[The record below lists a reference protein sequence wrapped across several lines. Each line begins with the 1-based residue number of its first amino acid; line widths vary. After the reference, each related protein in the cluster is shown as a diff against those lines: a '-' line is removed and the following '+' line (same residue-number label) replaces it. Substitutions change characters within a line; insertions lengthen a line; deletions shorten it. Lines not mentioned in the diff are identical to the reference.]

1 MSELIKML
9 SELCEA
15 DGVSGLDGCLSVAE
29 GYLGRYAKTHRSGGS
44 LIGTLKGKSD
54 KTLLLDAHIDQVGFT
69 VTSLSGGF
77 LKVAAIGGIDSRM
90 LPGMRVTVH
99 GKSPVGGV
107 FCSTPPHL
115 SGDDRPMKLD
125 DMYIDTGLADAAE
138 YVSLGDRVTFRGG
151 FSALCGTKVT
161 ARSLDDRAGV
171 AALLRCAELLKDKEL
186 PLNVTILLSDMEEIG
201 GSGALTESFSLC
213 PDEAVAVD
221 VSFGNAPDIPA
232 YESGKLGKGAMIGI
246 SPILSKSITKG
257 LKAVAIKASLPFQ
270 FEVMGSRTAT
280 NADKITSVRGGVPT
294 GLVSIPLRNMHTP
307 AEVVDLN
314 DIEATAKLLAEYI
327 LSKFSE
333 SEVGQK

>member
-1 MSELIKML
+1 MSELKKML
-9 SELCEA
+9 CELCEA
-15 DGVSGLDGCLSVAE
+15 DSVGGLDGCLRVAE
-29 GYLGRYAKTHRSGGS
+29 GYLGRYAETRRSGGS
-44 LIGTLKGKSD
+44 LIGTIKGKSD
-54 KTLLLDAHIDQVGFT
+54 KTLLLDAHIDQIGFT
-69 VTSLSGGF
+69 VTSVCGGF
-77 LKVAAIGGIDSRM
+77 LRVAAIGGIDSKM

-99 GKSPVGGV
+99 GKIPVCGV

-115 SGDDRPMKLD
+115 SGDDRPLKLE
-125 DMYIDTGLADAAE
+125 DMYIDTGLADASE

-151 FSALCGTKVT
+151 FASLCGSKVT
-161 ARSLDDRAGV
+161 ARSLDNRAGV

-186 PLNVTILLSDMEEIG
+186 PVNVSVLLSDMEEIG

-221 VSFGNAPDIPA
+221 VSFGNAPDIPE

-246 SPILSKSITKG
+246 SPILSKAVTDG
-257 LKAVAIKASLPFQ
+257 LKAAAIKASLPFQ
-270 FEVMGSRTAT
+270 FEVMGGRTST

-327 LSKFSE
+327 LSKSSE
-333 SEVGQK
+333 GEVGQK